1 MDASVYTNKWRDSA
15 NIDSVAPSTGQSRS
29 VHMARAN
36 DFRQRSVRPR
46 WGRQR
51 YRLHGGKMHRFAGFI
66 NEVAKNMTDKSRG
79 AVFAFGA
86 GRAIARDGGTP
97 AASTSASN
105 E

>member
-1 MDASVYTNKWRDSA
+1 
-15 NIDSVAPSTGQSRS
+15 
-29 VHMARAN
+29 
-36 DFRQRSVRPR
+36 
-46 WGRQR
+46 
-51 YRLHGGKMHRFAGFI
+51 MHRFAGFI